1 MKGYLSRYEKIM
13 NVVDTNPIFPVTMQ
27 EYSDIINAVIEL
39 EASYSAIARK
49 VMDKSALVSSEEQK
63 VSEEN
68 TKTLRRFKKNY
79 NQILSSTY
87 ASNGPTKLRELR
99 DFNLNLTAIKQ
110 EKVKDCYC
118 GVFHYFEVLVPQIV
132 SILSKIDKIA
142 EKTGS
147 NKQRLESAEEWY
159 NNERVYLTI
168 VFLLNEKMKTIDMLT
183 KVPTREGG
191 LFAST
196 LKSFAIL

>member
-1 MKGYLSRYEKIM
+1 MKGYLSRYEKFM
-13 NVVDTNPIFPVTMQ
+13 NVVDTKPIFLVIMQ

-49 VMDKSALVSSEEQK
+49 VIYKSALVSSEEQK

-68 TKTLRRFKKNY
+68 TKTLRCFKKNN
-79 NQILSSTY
+79 NQILSSIY

-118 GVFHYFEVLVPQIV
+118 GVFHYFEVLVPQIIV
-132 SILSKIDKIA
+132 ILSKIDKIA
-142 EKTGS
+142 EKTGVT
-147 NKQRLESAEEWY
+147 
-159 NNERVYLTI
+159 NNDLRAWRSGTTT
-168 VFLLNEKMKTIDMLT
+168 N
-183 KVPTREGG
+183 
-191 LFAST
+191 AS
-196 LKSFAIL
+196 I